1 MEALIPGWT
10 LDRCPGYWIRLS
22 VQRVWFDGKRWKL
35 IHARLRR
42 GSSWYWI
49 SHLVSFA
56 WAFFFFSWT
65 ARGSFLR
72 QKLFCGVKIDFLSP
86 YGDGDF
92 GRVEDV
98 RIAPKTNS
106 EVTHEDEA
114 SEGRSVLWFKCMCVW
129 FKIQDRP
136 VYHATSFVQQ

>member
-1 MEALIPGWT
+1 MLDSGEGAHDTEFHT
-10 LDRCPGYWIRLS
+10 L
-22 VQRVWFDGKRWKL
+22 F
-35 IHARLRR
+35 
-42 GSSWYWI
+42 
-49 SHLVSFA
+49 HLHEL
-56 WAFFFFSWT
+56 FFFSWT

-114 SEGRSVLWFKCMCVW
+114 SEGRSVL
-129 FKIQDRP
+129 
-136 VYHATSFVQQ
+136 